1 MSALDDK
8 NDNSP
13 VLSWMAIS
21 NHLMHLRRCHS
32 PAAASREIVSPPL
45 ESAADVSA
53 ALPRPIQPEHQ
64 QFACEMK
71 VYLHQGFHSCS
82 RETLHHR
89 TLSYAFVE
97 ASCIAVPAGCALV

>member
-45 ESAADVSA
+45 ESTAAVPS
-53 ALPRPIQPEHQ
+53 ALPRPVQPEHQ
-64 QFACEMK
+64 QFAYEMK
-71 VYLHQGFHSCS
+71 VYLPQDFHSCS
-82 RETLHHR
+82 RETLHHQ

-97 ASCIAVPAGCALV
+97 ASCIAVPAGYVLV